1 MTTCYEKADSLTFK
15 VGAKD
20 ASAANTYVVLGTT
33 DELEAIGSALAVSP
47 ATYTFGL
54 GTAIITLVRSNAN
67 AKQTSQ
73 TTWEVDVDWNEE
85 DSKQSQQRPEGQ
97 SIESMVKWTFDTTG
111 QTQKITVGRSEI
123 ARSELDPS
131 YPAPDLGAVINYDGK
146 TIHGVDKII
155 PSLRLTAT
163 APYAPSAI
171 TTGFV
176 ANLARNTGKTNSK
189 DWQGFKAGELLYK
202 GSTGAKDV
210 PLAEGVA
217 RQKPFEI
224 THNFEASQNQDTLEI
239 GGITIDG
246 GKKGWEYAWTRF
258 EDIDDSNKIIY
269 PRPVHAY
276 IVEIYDSFDFKQL
289 FGF

>member
-15 VGAKD
+15 VGQRNS
-20 ASAANTYVVLGTT
+20 SATNTYVVLGVT
-33 DELEAIGSALAVSP
+33 DEITAMALAYQESSI
-47 ATYTFGL
+47 TYAFSL
-54 GTAIITLVRSNAN
+54 GSSFITLVRSGAS
-67 AKQTSQ
+67 AKQTSM
-73 TTWEVDVDWNEE
+73 TTWEVDVEWSEE
-85 DSKQSQQRPEGQ
+85 DAKDSQQRPEGQ
-97 SIESMVKWTFDTTG
+97 TIENMVKWTFDTTG

-123 ARSELDPS
+123 ARAELDPS

-155 PSLRLTAT
+155 PSLKLTAT

-258 EDIDDSNKIIY
+258 EDIDDSNKIVY

>member
-33 DELEAIGSALAVSP
+33 DELTAIGAALEVSP
-47 ATYTFGL
+47 PVYTFGL
-54 GTAIITLVRSNAN
+54 GLSLITLIRANAN

-73 TTWEVDVDWNEE
+73 TTWEVDIDWAEE

-97 SIESMVKWTFDTTG
+97 TIENMVKWNFDTTG
-111 QTQKITVGRSEI
+111 QTQKITIGKRLVRK
-123 ARSELDPS
+123 AELDPS

-146 TIHGVDKII
+146 TIHGIDKVI
-155 PSLRLTAT
+155 PSLKITAT
-163 APYAPSAI
+163 APYAFSAV
-171 TTGFV
+171 TTAFW
-176 ANLARNTGKTNSK
+176 ANLSRNTGKTNSK
-189 DWQGFKAGELLYK
+189 PWQGFEAGELLYK

-210 PLAEGVA
+210 PLSWGVA
-217 RQKPFEI
+217 RQKPVEV
-224 THNFEASQNQDTLEI
+224 THNFEASQNQDTLKI
-239 GGITIDG
+239 GDITIDG

-258 EDIDDSNKIIY
+258 EDIDSESKVVY

-276 IVEIYDSFDFKQL
+276 VIEVSDEVDFKQL